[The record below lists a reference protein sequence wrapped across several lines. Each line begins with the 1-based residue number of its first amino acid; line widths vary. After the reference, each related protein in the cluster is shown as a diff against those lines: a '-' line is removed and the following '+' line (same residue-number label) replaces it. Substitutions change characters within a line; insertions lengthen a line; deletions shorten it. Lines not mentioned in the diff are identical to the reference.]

1 MIGITSRIM
10 ATKYA
15 TGKQLPSFT
24 ADVEVCDPGTGY
36 TWMQVENIVF
46 SSLNHAVEKDDR
58 ELFFSTVWGS
68 DAFDNLSVEKFRE
81 TASAARVHQ
90 LLDRTALFYLRDLRA
105 RGILKGVPDPYQPLA
120 DFVARYCTSQTAVSL
135 DAKANHREIAE
146 NMGQSPRVVDL
157 RFMRALSESLQARI
171 LPAGDLK
178 DAALAPGSLLGT
190 VPALEAVDKH
200 LGSIAQK
207 LKHRFAQM
215 QVLEIGSSYLGPSR
229 SVLEALD
236 GSSSAYV
243 FGNISPAVG
252 VEGSVD
258 HRVQEVLLQSLEP
271 DQLEKLQGSCQ
282 EGFDLMV
289 VSFLVHGRQN
299 MGSVISN
306 LRRLVKPG
314 GSVLFVEPTK
324 DLTWLRYLLYGQLDP
339 TLTAHEGQDLGSP
352 IPLIELDK
360 VLRGSM
366 FSGVDHV
373 ADHSGISVITS
384 EASDDKIAALRHPLH
399 PDHLAKLTGNLLFV
413 GDGNLTTYRTI
424 QDTVRLL
431 HGWQGNI
438 VVEQS
443 LDALGDLGS
452 EYPRNFAAAVI
463 LNDLNI
469 PTTCGSNS
477 RHKRQHKIRDVFER
491 TKNILWV
498 TLEGDFSDPI
508 QAATVALSR
517 SIASE
522 VPGARFQSLLVDDTW
537 NVEHTIATTLVRLVY
552 TQLWE
557 LSRETHLWTDEEE
570 IKINGHQTL
579 IPRVL
584 PARELNDRLNSS
596 RRVITGGTSLP
607 GKDVAIDILGSID
620 SPVCSARA
628 ASHVLNVDH
637 HADSKVTV
645 RVSYSSLLALK
656 VAPHDYLHVCIGQ
669 IPGQKGSV
677 LAFSETLSNSITI
690 DRSWQLPGEVDG
702 SQERRVIELATQY
715 IAATLINSMFEAG
728 TAVLYEPGSLLACI
742 LSRLVQGT
750 DKRFV
755 FLTSDQNQVS
765 GTGVVWTFI
774 HPQSSRSTIQ
784 SLVSRD
790 TNLFVNLG
798 PAESYTAQRI
808 INIVPPGRSVE
819 KDALFR
825 IKSRV
830 ASDTQASPFAE
841 TLRLTHEFASEPQ
854 AQLSWESNNVIGAS
868 ELIGRVPET
877 TGPFAVVDWADTAKI
892 SLQARPLESD
902 TLLSHDKTYLL
913 ANVGIGF
920 AEPLARWLV
929 SGGARHIVIVER

>member
-1 MIGITSRIM
+1 MLGITSRIM
-10 ATKYA
+10 STKHA

-24 ADVEVCDPGTGY
+24 ADVEVSDPGTGY
-36 TWMQVENIVF
+36 TWMQVENVVF

-105 RGILKGVPDPYQPLA
+105 RGILKGVPEPYQPLA
-120 DFVARYCTSQTAVSL
+120 DFVGRYCNSQTAVSL

-146 NMGQSPRVVDL
+146 NMGQSPRVIDL

-178 DAALAPGSLLGT
+178 DAALAPGSLVGT
-190 VPALEAVDKH
+190 VPALEAVDRH

-207 LKHRFAQM
+207 LKHRYAQM

-229 SVLEALD
+229 SVLDAMD
-236 GSSSAYV
+236 GSSSVYV
-243 FGNISPAVG
+243 FGNISPAVS

-258 HRVQEVLLQSLEP
+258 HRVQEVSLHSLEP
-271 DQLEKLQGSCQ
+271 EQLDKLQASCQ

-289 VSFLVHGRQN
+289 VSFLLHGRRD
-299 MGSVISN
+299 MDSVISN
-306 LRRLVKPG
+306 FRRLVKPG
-314 GSVLFVEPTK
+314 GSVLFVEPTR

-339 TLTAHEGQDLGSP
+339 NLMAHDGQDLGSP
-352 IPLIELDK
+352 VPLIELDK

-384 EASDDKIAALRHPLH
+384 EASDDKIAALRHPMH

-424 QDTVRLL
+424 QETVRLL
-431 HGWQGNI
+431 HGWQGSI
-438 VVEQS
+438 IVEQS
-443 LDALGDLGS
+443 LDTLGELESDC
-452 EYPRNFAAAVI
+452 PRNFIAAVI

-469 PTTCGSNS
+469 PTTCGPNS
-477 RHKRQHKIRDVFER
+477 RHKCQHKIREAFDW

-498 TLEGDFSDPI
+498 TLEGEFNDPI
-508 QAATVALSR
+508 HTATVALSR
-517 SIASE
+517 SIATQ

-537 NVEHTIATTLVRLVY
+537 NAEHTIATTLIRLVY
-552 TQLWE
+552 TQLWK
-557 LSRETHLWTDEEE
+557 LSRATHLWTDEEE

-596 RRVITGGTSLP
+596 RRVITGGASMP

-628 ASHVLNVDH
+628 VSHALTVDSH
-637 HADSKVTV
+637 SDSKVTV
-645 RVSYSSLLALK
+645 RVNYSSLLALR
-656 VAPHDYLHVCIGQ
+656 VAPHDYLHVSIGQ
-669 IPGQKGSV
+669 IHGQNGIV
-677 LAFSETLSNSITI
+677 LAFSETLSNSVTV
-690 DRSWQLPGEVDG
+690 DRSWQLPCDLDE
-702 SQERRVIELATQY
+702 SKERQVIELATQY
-715 IAATLINSMFEAG
+715 VIATLINSMFEAG
-728 TAVLYEPGSLLACI
+728 AAVLYEPSSLLAAI
-742 LSRLVQGT
+742 LSKLVDGT
-750 DKRFV
+750 EKRFV
-755 FLTSDQNQVS
+755 FLTSDQDQVPS
-765 GTGVVWTFI
+765 AGVDWTFI

-784 SLVSRD
+784 SLVPHD
-790 TNLFVNLG
+790 TNLFVNMG
-798 PAESYTAQRI
+798 PAENYTVQRI
-808 INIVPPGRSVE
+808 ISVVPPGRSVE

-830 ASDTQASPFAE
+830 ASDTQASPVTD
-841 TLRLTHEFASEPQ
+841 TLRLARNFVRE
-854 AQLSWESNNVIGAS
+854 AQGILSWETNSVVDVS
-868 ELIGRVPET
+868 KLIGRLPEL
-877 TGPFAVVDWADTAKI
+877 TGPFTIVDWVDTGKI
-892 SLQARPLESD
+892 PLQARPLDSNA
-902 TLLSHDKTYLL
+902 LLSYDKTYLL
-913 ANVGIGF
+913 ANVGIAF
-920 AEPLARWLV
+920 AEPLARWLA
-929 SGGARHIVIVER
+929 SGGSRHIVIIER